1 MFNAHAS
8 TLNFLQ
14 INEIGER
21 KHGGIST
28 GIYNVSMQQLLQC
41 KSKNDHKQV
50 YTHQLYSH
58 LEHFSVCLLV
68 MS

>member
-14 INEIGER
+14 INEISER

-28 GIYNVSMQQLLQC
+28 GIYNSSNNYC
-41 KSKNDHKQV
+41 
-50 YTHQLYSH
+50 
-58 LEHFSVCLLV
+58 SVTGNKKREYMFMKV
-68 MS
+68 EFAGDEDIHSG